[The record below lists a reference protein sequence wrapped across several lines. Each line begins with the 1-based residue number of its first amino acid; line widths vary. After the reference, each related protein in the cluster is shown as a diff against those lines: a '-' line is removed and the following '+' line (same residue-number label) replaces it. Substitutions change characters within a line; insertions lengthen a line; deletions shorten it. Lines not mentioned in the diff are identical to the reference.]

1 VSVTEPLTAFIGDLI
16 EAWNAHDVQRV
27 ASFYAP
33 DYEEI
38 DVAQAE
44 PRRGP
49 EAVRRYL
56 MYYLRAFPDFR
67 LTLDECVVDT
77 DKVAL
82 YWTWRGTHRG
92 AFLHIPPT
100 GRQVTVRG
108 TSLITLADG
117 KVRSALRIWD
127 LAGLLRTIGL
137 LPDL

>member
-1 VSVTEPLTAFIGDLI
+1 MMDSVTVFIDDLI
-16 EAWNAHDVQRV
+16 AAWNAHDVQRV
-27 ASFYAP
+27 TTFYAP

-56 MYYLRAFPDFR
+56 LYYLRAFPDIQV
-67 LTLDECVVDT
+67 TIDECIADH

-92 AFLHIPPT
+92 AFMHIPPT
-100 GRQVTVRG
+100 GRQVVVRG
-108 TSLITLADG
+108 TSLIALAG
-117 KVRSALRIWD
+117 GRIRSAVRIWD